1 MPLLIT
7 QDQSISPGDFRLT
20 VLDVGQGSAAVI
32 RTLNHVAVFDSGA
45 KFSDRLDVGSSV
57 VLPYLRSQGINNI
70 DRLII
75 SHGDADHIGGAQAI
89 LDEFPEALLIGQDI
103 GNIQAEHK
111 QICSAGSHWQ
121 WDGVD
126 FVFLSPTTSDA
137 MLSEGNTRN
146 NHSCVLRVVSE
157 SGSVLF
163 TGDIEKKT
171 ERKLLE
177 DYGNK
182 LVSDILIVPHHGS
195 NTSSSTASLRS
206 VNPEMSIISV
216 GYRNRY
222 RLPNRQVIERYRAMD
237 KRFLQTDKT
246 GAITIKLE
254 QGSGFSIEKYREKAA
269 KYWHHMSAP

>member
-1 MPLLIT
+1 MIT
-7 QDQSISPGDFRLT
+7 HDQSISPGDFRLT

-45 KFSDRLDVGSSV
+45 KFSDRLDAGSSV
-57 VLPYLRSQGINNI
+57 VLPYLRAQGINKV

-75 SHGDADHIGGAQAI
+75 SHGDMDHIGGAQAI
-89 LDEFPEALLIGQDI
+89 LNEFPEALLIGQDI

-111 QICSAGSHWQ
+111 QVCSAGSHWQ

-126 FVFLSPTTSDA
+126 FVFLSPTSSDA
-137 MLSEGNTRN
+137 TLSEGNRRN
-146 NHSCVLRVVSE
+146 NHSCVLRVASE

-177 DYGNK
+177 DYGEK
-182 LVSDILIVPHHGS
+182 LASDILIVPHHGS
-195 NTSSSTASLRS
+195 NTSSSTAFLSA
-206 VNPEMSIISV
+206 VNPEISIISV

-222 RLPNRQVIERYRAMD
+222 RLPNRQVIERYRTMN
-237 KRFLQTDKT
+237 KRFLQTDET
-246 GAITIKLE
+246 GAIMIKLE
-254 QGSGFSIEKYREKAA
+254 RDSGFSIEKYRVKAA
-269 KYWHHMSAP
+269 KYWHHIIAP